1 MFDNSCWLRSLAF
14 FQKVYYTMP
23 QSAVNKNWPKFVET
37 LATIIRMTDSIAN
50 ECLQVRFAFE
60 ITFLNYYKTIRETL

>member
-1 MFDNSCWLRSLAF
+1 
-14 FQKVYYTMP
+14 MP